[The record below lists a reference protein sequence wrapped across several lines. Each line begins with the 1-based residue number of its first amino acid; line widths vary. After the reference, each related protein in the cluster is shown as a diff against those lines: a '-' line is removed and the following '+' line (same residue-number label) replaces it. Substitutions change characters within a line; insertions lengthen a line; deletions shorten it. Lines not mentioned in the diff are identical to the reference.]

1 MSHGT
6 ICYLYS
12 TIAQTLAAA
21 LGIAGGFVAVLLQRN
36 HSLGES
42 HLEVLRELPWDD
54 ATAGTK
60 WGVRLVRG
68 DLFSFQQELDA
79 LCRRRSVPE
88 HLRHLAL
95 QAAAGLSSLGYAQ
108 ERYVP
113 VFKSAVGYGV
123 PAIVASLITLAAA
136 DFLQYQQL
144 AVLVITVASIGA
156 TAWCLALLS
165 RLVKWATSGV
175 DVAGYA
181 EWLRAAQVSRAGA
194 RDQHEQEQEDA
205 EHHEASVARDLRAR
219 RQMQRR

>member
-6 ICYLYS
+6 ICYLFS

-68 DLFSFQQELDA
+68 DLFAFQMELDT

-113 VFKSAVGYGV
+113 VFKSAVGWGV
-123 PAIVASLITLAAA
+123 PAIIVSLITLAAA
-136 DFLQYQQL
+136 DLMQYQQV
-144 AVLVITVASIGA
+144 AVITVTIGSIAA
-156 TAWCLALLS
+156 TSWCLALLS
-165 RLVKWATSGV
+165 RLVTWATSGV

-181 EWLRAAQVSRAGA
+181 AWLRDAQVSRTGA
-194 RDQHEQEQEDA
+194 SESEEGYDDA
-205 EHHEASVARDLRAR
+205 REAA
-219 RQMQRR
+219 

>member
-1 MSHGT
+1 MTHGT
-6 ICYLYS
+6 ICYLFS

-68 DLFSFQQELDA
+68 DLFSFQMELDR
-79 LCRRRSVPE
+79 LCKRRSVPQ

-113 VFKSAVGYGV
+113 VFKSAVGWGV
-123 PAIVASLITLAAA
+123 PAIIASLITLAAA
-136 DFLQYQQL
+136 DLMQYQQV
-144 AVLVITVASIGA
+144 AVITITIGSISA
-156 TAWCLALLS
+156 TSWCLFLLS
-165 RLVKWATSGV
+165 RLVTWATSGV

-181 EWLRAAQVSRAGA
+181 EWLREAQLSRTGAGEDEGSEDYDANREAA
-194 RDQHEQEQEDA
+194 
-205 EHHEASVARDLRAR
+205 
-219 RQMQRR
+219 

>member
-1 MSHGT
+1 VTFTITGMSHGT
-6 ICYLYS
+6 ICYLFS

-68 DLFSFQQELDA
+68 DLFSFQMELDT
-79 LCRRRSVPE
+79 LCRRRNVPE

-123 PAIVASLITLAAA
+123 PSIIVSLITLAAA
-136 DFLQYQQL
+136 DVMQYQPIATL
-144 AVLVITVASIGA
+144 AITVGSIGA
-156 TAWCLALLS
+156 TSWCLALLG
-165 RLVKWATSGV
+165 RLVTWATSGV

-181 EWLRAAQVSRAGA
+181 EWLRAAQMSRTGM
-194 RDQHEQEQEDA
+194 HEEEEQVYDER
-205 EHHEASVARDLRAR
+205 EAA
-219 RQMQRR
+219 

>member
-1 MSHGT
+1 MTHGT
-6 ICYLYS
+6 ICYLFS

-68 DLFSFQQELDA
+68 DLFAFQVELDA
-79 LCRRRSVPE
+79 LSKRRSVPQ

-113 VFKSAVGYGV
+113 VFKSAVGWGV
-123 PAIVASLITLAAA
+123 PAIIASLITLAAA
-136 DFLQYQQL
+136 DLLQYQQIT
-144 AVLVITVASIGA
+144 VITVAVCSIAA
-156 TAWCLALLS
+156 TSWCLFLLS
-165 RLVKWATSGV
+165 RLVTWATSGV

-181 EWLRAAQVSRAGA
+181 EWLREAHVSRSGAAQDDES
-194 RDQHEQEQEDA
+194 QEYDDA
-205 EHHEASVARDLRAR
+205 NREAA
-219 RQMQRR
+219 